1 MSANSIPCVD
11 FVDAYRIFV
20 LADKF
25 IVQLPKYLVCEVYAM
40 DWEARWRIL
49 ADVITELRRSGES
62 IPYNVINDLRLAK
75 TMIEIVRADRL
86 RPENISR
93 LEEYLSNVESY
104 VLSAAKV
111 RFGDKYVEDVLRRL
125 CEIEASEME
134 PEFQVRFYPGLPK
147 EEKWI
152 RVQLSDE
159 TPINLVRRVA
169 EEFGLKCR
177 VEENGYMLVYGSD
190 EALRGF
196 VRRMASEIRES
207 KRR

>member
-1 MSANSIPCVD
+1 MPTYSIMYAD
-11 FVDAYRIFV
+11 LIHAYCV

-25 IVQLPKYLVCEVYAM
+25 IVQPPKYLVYEVYVM

-49 ADVITELRRSGES
+49 ANVITELRRSGES

-75 TMIEIVRADRL
+75 TMIEIVGADML

-104 VLSAAKV
+104 ALSAAKV

-125 CEIEASEME
+125 CELKASSIE
-134 PEFQVRFYPGLPK
+134 PEFQVRFHPELPK
-147 EEKWI
+147 GKRWI

-159 TPINLVRRVA
+159 TPLDLIRRVA

-177 VEENGYMLVYGSD
+177 VEEDGYALVYGGE
-190 EALRGF
+190 EAVRGF
-196 VRRMASEIRES
+196 IKRMASEIRER
-207 KRR
+207 KRGS

>member
-1 MSANSIPCVD
+1 MPTHSIIYAD
-11 FVDAYRIFV
+11 LIHAYLV

-25 IVQLPKYLVCEVYAM
+25 IVQSPKYLVYEVYAM
-40 DWEARWRIL
+40 GWEARWRIL
-49 ADVITELRRSGES
+49 ANVITELRRSGES

-75 TMIEIVRADRL
+75 TMIEIVRADML

-125 CEIEASEME
+125 CELEASGME
-134 PEFQVRFYPGLPK
+134 PEFQVRFHPGLPRG
-147 EEKWI
+147 ERWV

-159 TPINLVRRVA
+159 TPLDLIRRVA

-177 VEENGYMLVYGSD
+177 VEEDGYALVYGD
-190 EALRGF
+190 EEAVRGF
-196 VRRMASEIRES
+196 IKRMASEVRES
-207 KRR
+207 KKG